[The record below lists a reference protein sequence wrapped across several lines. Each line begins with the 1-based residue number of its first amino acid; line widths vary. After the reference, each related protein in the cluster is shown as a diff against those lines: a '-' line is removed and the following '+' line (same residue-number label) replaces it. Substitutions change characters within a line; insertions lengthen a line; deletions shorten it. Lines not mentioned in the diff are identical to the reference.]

1 VNERTE
7 NRASRVLAHYEL
19 LVSQRRYDEAVALC
33 AEDMT
38 TTDLRS
44 GVSFP
49 PLGAADLEKAL
60 RISFDVYDFFDS
72 LNIAVRGERL
82 VLSRIALR
90 THDGFEVPFL
100 QLFEIDDSD
109 KIRSTTHFDD
119 DAHDDAIAELETRH
133 IALGAA
139 RDEPCPPPQ
148 A

>member
-1 VNERTE
+1 MNERTE

-19 LVSQRRYDEAVALC
+19 LVSQCRYDEAAAIYADDMVAI
-33 AEDMT
+33 
-38 TTDLRS
+38 DLRS
-44 GVSFP
+44 GVSAP
-49 PLGAADLEKAL
+49 PLGSADLEKAL
-60 RISFDVYDFFDS
+60 RITFELYDFFDS
-72 LNIAVRGERL
+72 LNVAVRGECL

-119 DAHDDAIAELETRH
+119 GAHDDAIAELEIRH

-139 RDEPCPPPQ
+139 RDEPRSPPQ